1 MFSPDYSIPSGKKK
15 HFRINLLSC
24 HFFSPLFTLRKLIY
38 IPQNKETHHIY
49 KISIPKISKH
59 ISIPAK
65 ISTFR
70 TAKMGCLSAP
80 HFRYLPLFTGILPLL
95 LPKDMSLQATISCGI
110 QTIFHC
116 IYTTSR
122 VSRATVSTCTVIGN
136 ISTGHTRS
144 SAYPSSH
151 RYFRS
156 LARVAESQ
164 LT

>member
-1 MFSPDYSIPSGKKK
+1 MFIILLPDYSIPSGKKK

-80 HFRYLPLFTGILPLL
+80 HFRYFPLFTGILPLL

-110 QTIFHC
+110 QTIYHC

-122 VSRATVSTCTVIGN
+122 VSSATVST
-136 ISTGHTRS
+136 
-144 SAYPSSH
+144 
-151 RYFRS
+151 
-156 LARVAESQ
+156 
-164 LT
+164 